1 MLSRKRA
8 KDKKWMTAGLRRAI
22 HTKNQLYKKYLNKP
36 NKENREKLRIHRNKL
51 NKCLRMAEE
60 NHYQELLENEKHNLR
75 KMWDLFG
82 AIINEN
88 KIKRKTKINKLIH
101 KNKEITGDQEIAN
114 AINDHF
120 STIGEKLAANFPNNN
135 DYTKYLNTPIKLF
148 FPNPNKQ
155 AWNWQNYNTTARQKA
170 CGNDQIQPKHLKL
183 CRESITNPTRMC
195 CQ

>member
-36 NKENREKLRIHRNKL
+36 DKENREKHRIHRNKL

-75 KMWDLFG
+75 KMWELFG
-82 AIINEN
+82 AVINEN
-88 KIKRKTKINKLIH
+88 KIKRKTKINKLIY

-135 DYTKYLNTPIKLF
+135 DYTKYLNTLIKHSF
-148 FPNPNKQ
+148 FLTP
-155 AWNWQNYNTTARQKA
+155 TS
-170 CGNDQIQPKHLKL
+170 KHEICKI
-183 CRESITNPTRMC
+183 IT
-195 CQ
+195 QL